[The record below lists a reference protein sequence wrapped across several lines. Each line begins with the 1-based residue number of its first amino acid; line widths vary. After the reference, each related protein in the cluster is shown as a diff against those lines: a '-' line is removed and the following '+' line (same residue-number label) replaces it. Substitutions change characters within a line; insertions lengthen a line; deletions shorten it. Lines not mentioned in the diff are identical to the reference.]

1 MKYLIFFLSLSV
13 HAETY
18 LDLGVEIHDE
28 SKNSFW
34 QRDVLSIDAPIGI
47 IEYGYKNENII
58 YYIRHQSSIRQ
69 KDEGLNTIGI
79 KVRIF

>member
-13 HAETY
+13 QAETY
-18 LDLGVEIHDE
+18 LDLGIEIHDE

-34 QRDVLSIDAPIGI
+34 QRDGLPIDSPIGI

-58 YYIRHQSSIRQ
+58 YYIRRQSSIRQ

>member
-1 MKYLIFFLSLSV
+1 MKYLILFLSLSV
-13 HAETY
+13 QAETY
-18 LDLGVEIHDE
+18 LDLGIEIHDE
-28 SKNSFW
+28 SKNSFL
-34 QRDVLSIDAPIGI
+34 QSDGTPVDSPIGI

-79 KVRIF
+79 KVRVF